1 MTSGSR
7 RHTLKIK
14 SGLGYDIHRLVEGR
28 KLFLGGVEI
37 PFAKGLLGHSDGDC
51 LIHAI
56 IDALLGALG
65 EKDIG
70 SHFPET
76 DGRFK
81 DIRSTKLLEEVAQK
95 LDRDKVRIAHV
106 DSLVIAEEPR
116 LTPIIPEMKKV
127 LCSILEI
134 EPQDLGIKARTN
146 EALDAIGQGE
156 AIAAWATVLLEI
168 P

>member
-1 MTSGSR
+1 M
-7 RHTLKIK
+7 KIK
-14 SGLGYDIHRLVEGR
+14 SGLGYDIHRLVDGR
-28 KLFLGGVEI
+28 KLFLGGIEI

-70 SHFPET
+70 HHFPET
-76 DGRFK
+76 DSQYK
-81 DIRSTKLLEEVAQK
+81 DIRSAELLKVVVQRLEKNSTK
-95 LDRDKVRIAHV
+95 IAHI

-116 LTPIIPEMKKV
+116 LAAHIPRMKET
-127 LCSILEI
+127 LCAILRIGPE
-134 EPQDLGIKARTN
+134 DLGIKARTN
-146 EALDAIGQGE
+146 EGLDAVGHGE

>member
-1 MTSGSR
+1 M
-7 RHTLKIK
+7 KIK
-14 SGLGYDIHRLVEGR
+14 SGLGYDIHRLVDGR
-28 KLFLGGVEI
+28 KLFLGGIEI

-56 IDALLGALG
+56 VDALLGALG

-70 SHFPET
+70 HHFPET
-76 DGRFK
+76 DSQYK
-81 DIRSTKLLEEVAQK
+81 DIRSTELL
-95 LDRDKVRIAHV
+95 KVVIQRLEKNSTKIAHM

-116 LTPIIPEMKKV
+116 LAAHIPRMKET
-127 LCSILEI
+127 LCAILRIGPE
-134 EPQDLGIKARTN
+134 DLGIKARTN
-146 EALDAIGQGE
+146 EGLDAVGHGE

>member
-1 MTSGSR
+1 
-7 RHTLKIK
+7 LKIK
-14 SGLGYDIHRLVEGR
+14 SGLGYDVHRLVEGR

-65 EKDIG
+65 EKDVG
-70 SHFPET
+70 QHFPET
-76 DGRFK
+76 DSQYK
-81 DIRSTKLLEEVAQK
+81 DIRSTKLLKEVVGK
-95 LDRDKVRIAHV
+95 LGRNKVKISHI
-106 DSLVIAEEPR
+106 DSLIIAEEPH
-116 LTPIIPEMKKV
+116 LATFIPEMKKV
-127 LCSILEI
+127 LCAILQIGPE
-134 EPQDLGIKARTN
+134 DLGIKARTN
-146 EALDAIGQGE
+146 EGLDAIGHFE

>member
-1 MTSGSR
+1 M
-7 RHTLKIK
+7 KIK
-14 SGLGYDIHRLVEGR
+14 SGLGYDIHRLVDGR
-28 KLFLGGVEI
+28 KLFLGGIEI

-56 IDALLGALG
+56 VDALLGALG

-70 SHFPET
+70 HHFPEK
-76 DGRFK
+76 DSQYK
-81 DIRSTKLLEEVAQK
+81 DIRSAELLKVVVQRLEKNSTK
-95 LDRDKVRIAHV
+95 IAHI

-116 LTPIIPEMKKV
+116 LAAHIPRMKET
-127 LCSILEI
+127 LCAILRIGPE
-134 EPQDLGIKARTN
+134 DLGIKARTN
-146 EALDAIGQGE
+146 EGLDAVGHGE

>member
-1 MTSGSR
+1 M
-7 RHTLKIK
+7 K
-14 SGLGYDIHRLVEGR
+14 SGLGYDIHRLVDGR
-28 KLFLGGVEI
+28 KLFLGGIEI

-56 IDALLGALG
+56 VDALLGALG

-70 SHFPET
+70 HHFPET
-76 DGRFK
+76 DSQYK
-81 DIRSTKLLEEVAQK
+81 DIRSAELLKVVVQRLEKNSTK
-95 LDRDKVRIAHV
+95 IAHI

-116 LTPIIPEMKKV
+116 LAAHIPRMKET
-127 LCSILEI
+127 LCAILRIGPE
-134 EPQDLGIKARTN
+134 DLGIKARTN
-146 EALDAIGQGE
+146 EGLDAVGHGE

>member
-1 MTSGSR
+1 
-7 RHTLKIK
+7 LKIK
-14 SGLGYDIHRLVEGR
+14 SGLGYDVHRLVEER

-51 LIHAI
+51 LTHAI

-70 SHFPET
+70 QHFPET
-76 DGRFK
+76 DSQYR
-81 DIRSTKLLEEVAQK
+81 DIRSTELLIEIVGKLEKDNVK
-95 LDRDKVRIAHV
+95 ISHI
-106 DSLVIAEEPR
+106 DSLVIAEEPH
-116 LTPIIPEMKKV
+116 LAKFIPEMKKV
-127 LCSILEI
+127 LCAILHIGPE
-134 EPQDLGIKARTN
+134 DLGIKARSN
-146 EALDAIGQGE
+146 EGLDAIGHGD

>member
-1 MTSGSR
+1 
-7 RHTLKIK
+7 LKIK
-14 SGLGYDIHRLVEGR
+14 SGLGYDVHRLVEGR
-28 KLFLGGVEI
+28 KLFLGGVDI

-70 SHFPET
+70 QHFPET
-76 DGRFK
+76 DSQYK
-81 DIRSTKLLEEVAQK
+81 DIRSTKLLIEVVEK
-95 LDRDKVRIAHV
+95 LVSDNIKIAHI

-116 LTPIIPEMKKV
+116 LSVYIPQMKEL
-127 LCSILEI
+127 LCTILRI
-134 EPQDLGIKARTN
+134 GPGDLGIKARTN
-146 EALDAIGQGE
+146 EGLDAIGRGD

>member
-1 MTSGSR
+1 M
-7 RHTLKIK
+7 KIK
-14 SGLGYDIHRLVEGR
+14 SGLSYDVHRLVRGR

-65 EKDIG
+65 GKDIG
-70 SHFPET
+70 QHFPET
-76 DGRFK
+76 DNTYK
-81 DIRSTKLLEEVAQK
+81 DIRSTELLEDVVRW
-95 LDRDKVRIAHV
+95 LDEKNAKIAHI
-106 DSLVIAEEPR
+106 DSLIIAEEPR
-116 LTPIIPEMKKV
+116 VAAFIPLMKET
-127 LCSILEI
+127 LCAILQIGPE
-134 EPQDLGIKARTN
+134 DLGIKARTN
-146 EALDAIGQGE
+146 EGFDAIGHGE

>member
-1 MTSGSR
+1 
-7 RHTLKIK
+7 LKIK
-14 SGLGYDIHRLVEGR
+14 SGLGYDVHRLVAER

-37 PFAKGLLGHSDGDC
+37 PYPKGLLGHSDGDC

-70 SHFPET
+70 HHFPEI
-76 DGRFK
+76 DRQYK
-81 DIRSTKLLEEVAQK
+81 DIRSTELLE
-95 LDRDKVRIAHV
+95 KVVQRLEIDSVKIAHI
-106 DSLVIAEEPR
+106 DSLIIAEEP
-116 LTPIIPEMKKV
+116 LLAAFIPQMKDV
-127 LCSILEI
+127 LCAILRIGLE
-134 EPQDLGIKARTN
+134 DLGIKAKTN
-146 EALDAIGQGE
+146 EGFDAVGHSE

>member
-1 MTSGSR
+1 
-7 RHTLKIK
+7 LKIR

-28 KLFLGGVEI
+28 KLFIGGVEI

-70 SHFPET
+70 RHFPET
-76 DGRFK
+76 DSRFK
-81 DIRSTKLLEEVAQK
+81 DIRSAKLLEEVVRQ
-95 LDRDKVRIAHV
+95 LDRQKVKIAHI
-106 DSLVIAEEPR
+106 DSLVIAEEPS
-116 LTPIIPEMKKV
+116 LAAFIPRMKEV
-127 LCSILEI
+127 LCSILRI
-134 EPQDLGIKARTN
+134 GPQDLGIKARTN
-146 EALDAIGQGE
+146 EGLDAVGRGE
-156 AIAAWATVLLEI
+156 AIAAWATVLIEL

>member
-1 MTSGSR
+1 VG
-7 RHTLKIK
+7 
-14 SGLGYDIHRLVEGR
+14 GR
-28 KLFLGGVEI
+28 KLFLGGIEI

-70 SHFPET
+70 QHFPET
-76 DGRFK
+76 DIQYK
-81 DIRSTKLLEEVAQK
+81 DIRSTKLLKEVVGK
-95 LDRDKVRIAHV
+95 LERDNVKIAHI

-116 LTPIIPEMKKV
+116 LAAFIPEMKKA
-127 LCSILEI
+127 LCAILRIGPE
-134 EPQDLGIKARTN
+134 DLGIKARSN
-146 EALDAIGQGE
+146 EGLDAVGHGE

>member
-1 MTSGSR
+1 M
-7 RHTLKIK
+7 KIK
-14 SGLGYDIHRLVEGR
+14 SGLGYDVHRLVAGR

-65 EKDIG
+65 EKDVG
-70 SHFPET
+70 QHFPET
-76 DGRFK
+76 DSQYK
-81 DIRSTKLLEEVAQK
+81 DIRSTKLLKEVVGK
-95 LDRDKVRIAHV
+95 LGRNKVKISHI
-106 DSLVIAEEPR
+106 DSLIIAEEPH
-116 LTPIIPEMKKV
+116 LATFIPEMKKV
-127 LCSILEI
+127 LCAILQIGPE
-134 EPQDLGIKARTN
+134 DLGIKARTN
-146 EALDAIGQGE
+146 EGLDAIGHFE

>member
-1 MTSGSR
+1 M
-7 RHTLKIK
+7 KIK
-14 SGLGYDIHRLVEGR
+14 SGLGYDIHRLVDGR
-28 KLFLGGVEI
+28 KLFLGGIEI

-70 SHFPET
+70 HHFPET
-76 DGRFK
+76 DSQYK
-81 DIRSTKLLEEVAQK
+81 DIRSTELL
-95 LDRDKVRIAHV
+95 KVVIQRLEKNSTKIAHI

-116 LTPIIPEMKKV
+116 LAAHIPRMKET
-127 LCSILEI
+127 LCAILRIGPE
-134 EPQDLGIKARTN
+134 DLGIKARTN
-146 EALDAIGQGE
+146 EGLDAVGHGE

>member
-1 MTSGSR
+1 
-7 RHTLKIK
+7 LKIK
-14 SGLGYDIHRLVEGR
+14 SGLGYDVHRLVEGR

-37 PFAKGLLGHSDGDC
+37 PFVKGLLGHSDGDC

-70 SHFPET
+70 QRFPET
-76 DGRFK
+76 DNRYK
-81 DIRSTKLLEEVAQK
+81 DIRSIELLKEIVEKLNNDNVK
-95 LDRDKVRIAHV
+95 ISHI
-106 DSLVIAEEPR
+106 DSLLIAEEPR
-116 LTPIIPEMKKV
+116 LAAYIPEMKKV
-127 LCSILEI
+127 LCAVLHIGSE
-134 EPQDLGIKARTN
+134 DLGIKARTN
-146 EALDAIGQGE
+146 EGLDAVGQGE

>member
-1 MTSGSR
+1 
-7 RHTLKIK
+7 LKIK
-14 SGLGYDIHRLVEGR
+14 SGLGYDIHRLVDGR
-28 KLFLGGVEI
+28 KLFLGGIEI

-70 SHFPET
+70 HHFPET
-76 DGRFK
+76 DSQYK
-81 DIRSTKLLEEVAQK
+81 DIRSAELLKVVVQRLEKNSTK
-95 LDRDKVRIAHV
+95 IAHI

-116 LTPIIPEMKKV
+116 LAAHIPRMKET
-127 LCSILEI
+127 LCAILRIGPE
-134 EPQDLGIKARTN
+134 DLGIKARTN
-146 EALDAIGQGE
+146 EGLDAVGHGE